1 MKEEKPDSAIIVQ
14 QEDAPIPTPA
24 AARPINWDADRGE
37 NQMDNHNLTHS
48 GRIVVITGLLL
59 LIAGLWAGFGT
70 LDEVSTGTGKV
81 IPSSREQVLQS
92 LDGGILV
99 ALNVHEG
106 QRVDANQIV
115 ARLDPTRSQS
125 NVGESVAR
133 YQAALAA
140 SARLSAEVNDSPL
153 KFPAAL
159 DAAPDLIASETRL
172 YNLRRSQFADSKAS
186 INDSLNAVNRELGI
200 TRRLAS
206 TGAASS
212 VEVLRL
218 DRQKSDLQLKLLD
231 LRSQYLVQAREEL
244 AKATA
249 EAASL
254 AEVIK
259 GREDSV
265 NRSTVR
271 SPVKGIVKNIKVNTL
286 GGVIPPNGEL
296 MEIVP
301 VDDHLLI
308 EARLSPRDIAFIHPD
323 QKALVKI
330 TAYDYAIY
338 GGLDGVVDSISPD
351 TIQDEAKPEIYYYR
365 VFIRTSHGYLQNKAG
380 KRFNIVP
387 GMIAN
392 VDIKTG
398 EKTVLDYL
406 VKPFNK
412 AKEALR
418 ER

>member
-1 MKEEKPDSAIIVQ
+1 MNVEKPDLSPLSTTGEQMAV
-14 QEDAPIPTPA
+14 AAPA
-24 AARPINWDADRGE
+24 AVPLSWGSDRAE
-37 NQMDNHNLTHS
+37 NREDNQQLVHS
-48 GRIVVITGLLL
+48 GRIVILCCLLL
-59 LIAGLWAGFGT
+59 LVAAIWATFGT

-81 IPSSREQVLQS
+81 IPSSREQVLSS

-99 ALNVHEG
+99 ALNVREG
-106 QRVDANQIV
+106 QRVAAGQIV

-140 SARLSAEVNDSPL
+140 SARLAAEVNDRPL
-153 KFPAAL
+153 IFPAQL
-159 DAAPDLIASETRL
+159 NNAPELIASETRL
-172 YNLRRSQFADSKAS
+172 YKLRRSQFAESRARID
-186 INDSLNAVNRELGI
+186 DSLKSVNRELAI
-200 TRRLAS
+200 TQRLAT

-212 VEVLRL
+212 VDVLRL
-218 DRQKSDLQLKLLD
+218 NRQTSELQLKLLD

-244 AKATA
+244 AKAST

-265 NRSTVR
+265 TRMTVR

-301 VDDHLLI
+301 LDDHLLI

-323 QKALVKI
+323 QTAQVKI

-338 GGLDGVVDSISPD
+338 GGLHGVVESISPD

-365 VFIRTSHGYLQNKAG
+365 VFIRTDHDYLQNKAG

-398 EKTVLDYL
+398 QKTVLDYL
-406 VKPFNK
+406 IKPFNK
-412 AKEALR
+412 VKEALR

>member
-1 MKEEKPDSAIIVQ
+1 MKDDQPETDIALAEQ
-14 QEDAPIPTPA
+14 APIPTPA
-24 AARPINWDADRGE
+24 NAQPLNWNGDHGE
-37 NQMDNHNLTHS
+37 NDLDNESLARS
-48 GRIVVITGLLL
+48 GRIVTLCGALLL
-59 LIAGLWAGFGT
+59 VAWGWASFST

-99 ALNVHEG
+99 ALNVREG
-106 QRVDANQIV
+106 QRVEAGEVV

-140 SARLSAEVNDSPL
+140 SARLSAEVNELPL
-153 KFPAAL
+153 TFPPAL
-159 DAAPDLIASETRL
+159 NDAPQLVASETRL
-172 YNLRRSQFADSKAS
+172 YNLRRSQFSDSKARVA
-186 INDSLNAVNRELGI
+186 DSLSAVDRELAI
-200 TRRLAS
+200 TRRLAK
-206 TGAASS
+206 TGAASN

-218 DRQKSDLQLKLLD
+218 ERQRSDLQLKILD

-254 AEVIK
+254 AEIIR
-259 GREDSV
+259 GRTDSV
-265 NRSTVR
+265 TRMTVR
-271 SPVKGIVKNIKVNTL
+271 SPVKGIVKKIKVNTL

-301 VDDHLLI
+301 RDDHLLI
-308 EARLSPRDIAFIHPD
+308 ETRLSPRDIAFIHPD
-323 QKALVKI
+323 QSALVKI

-338 GGLDGVVDSISPD
+338 GSLKGVVDSISPD
-351 TIQDEAKPEIYYYR
+351 TIQDEAKPDVYYYR
-365 VFIRTSHGYLQNKAG
+365 VFIRTENDYLQNKAG

-398 EKTVLDYL
+398 EKTVMDYL

-412 AKEALR
+412 VKEALR